1 MRRFGYWHG
10 GHCGCHYHD
19 GPGWYGRGQ
28 GWGWGSPM
36 TKDDVIEEMQDYKA
50 QLEAEITALEKR
62 ISSLKE
68 KQ

>member
-1 MRRFGYWHG
+1 
-10 GHCGCHYHD
+10 
-19 GPGWYGRGQ
+19 
-28 GWGWGSPM
+28 M